1 MVYESCKTIINKV
14 NKQAA
19 SVIQARQ
26 KDNAKAFRGVW
37 QVVLMLG
44 GMAAVLWSCTIN
56 PFAPRLEQSE
66 RSGVGLGD
74 QKTVDGFF
82 RNFEFAYLTRDT
94 ALYSQLLSERFTF
107 VYRDFDNG
115 VDVIWPRDV
124 ELVTTL
130 GLFRSAEILDLRWNT
145 VVFQDGDARQVQ
157 VVRSFRLRV
166 GFRINEVF
174 EITGNANFTL
184 VRDDTSRV
192 WKLSRWRDESNF

>member
-1 MVYESCKTIINKV
+1 
-14 NKQAA
+14 
-19 SVIQARQ
+19 
-26 KDNAKAFRGVW
+26 
-37 QVVLMLG
+37 
-44 GMAAVLWSCTIN
+44 VLWSCTIN
-56 PFAPRLEQSE
+56 PFAPRLERSE
-66 RSGVGLGD
+66 RSGIGLGD

-145 VVFQDGDARQVQ
+145 VVFQDGSAVQVQ

-166 GFRINEVF
+166 GFRINEVV

-184 VRDDTSRV
+184 VRDDTGSV

>member
-1 MVYESCKTIINKV
+1 MVYQSCKTIINKV

-19 SVIQARQ
+19 SVIQAKQ

-37 QVVLMLG
+37 QVALMLG
-44 GMAAVLWSCTIN
+44 SMAAVLWSCTIN

-66 RSGVGLGD
+66 RSGMGLGD

>member
-26 KDNAKAFRGVW
+26 KDNAKASRGFW
-37 QVVLMLG
+37 QVALMLG
-44 GMAAVLWSCTIN
+44 SMAAVLWSCTIN

-66 RSGVGLGD
+66 RSGMGLGD

-124 ELVTTL
+124 ELITTL

>member
-1 MVYESCKTIINKV
+1 MVYESCKTIIKV
-14 NKQAA
+14 NEQAA
-19 SVIQARQ
+19 SVTQARQ
-26 KDNAKAFRGVW
+26 KDNAKAFRGFW
-37 QVVLMLG
+37 QVALMLG
-44 GMAAVLWSCTIN
+44 SMAAVLWSCTIN

-66 RSGVGLGD
+66 RSGMGLGD

>member
-1 MVYESCKTIINKV
+1 MVYESCKTIIKV
-14 NKQAA
+14 NEQAA
-19 SVIQARQ
+19 SVTQARQ
-26 KDNAKAFRGVW
+26 KDNAKAFRGLW
-37 QVVLMLG
+37 QVALMLG
-44 GMAAVLWSCTIN
+44 SMAAVLWSCTIN

-66 RSGVGLGD
+66 RSGMGLGD

>member
-1 MVYESCKTIINKV
+1 MVYESCKTIIKV
-14 NKQAA
+14 NEQAA

-37 QVVLMLG
+37 QVALMLG
-44 GMAAVLWSCTIN
+44 SMAAVLWSCTIN

>member
-1 MVYESCKTIINKV
+1 MVYESCKTIIKV
-14 NKQAA
+14 NEQAA
-19 SVIQARQ
+19 SVTQARQ
-26 KDNAKAFRGVW
+26 KDNAKAFRGLW
-37 QVVLMLG
+37 QVALMLG
-44 GMAAVLWSCTIN
+44 SMAAVLWSCTIN

-66 RSGVGLGD
+66 RSGMGLGD

-145 VVFQDGDARQVQ
+145 VVFQDGSAVQVQ

-166 GFRINEVF
+166 GFRINEVV

-184 VRDDTSRV
+184 VRDDTGSV

>member
-1 MVYESCKTIINKV
+1 VAQTITREIIEVMVNIKP
-14 NKQAA
+14 
-19 SVIQARQ
+19 ARRSQ
-26 KDNAKAFRGVW
+26 CVSLFQTFW
-37 QVVLMLG
+37 QSALVLG
-44 GMAAVLWSCTIN
+44 AMAAVLWSCTIN
-56 PFAPRLEQSE
+56 PFAPRLERSE
-66 RSGVGLGD
+66 RSGIGLGD

-145 VVFQDGDARQVQ
+145 VVFQDGSAVQVQ

-166 GFRINEVF
+166 GFRINEVV

-184 VRDDTSRV
+184 VRDDTGSV

>member
-1 MVYESCKTIINKV
+1 MIDEK
-14 NKQAA
+14 AA
-19 SVIQARQ
+19 SMTQAKQR
-26 KDNAKAFRGVW
+26 DNAWVFRKFW
-37 QVVLMLG
+37 QVALMLG
-44 GMAAVLWSCTIN
+44 CVAAVLWGCTIN
-56 PFAPRLEQSE
+56 PFAPRLELSE
-66 RSGVGLGD
+66 RSGIGLGD
-74 QKTVDGFF
+74 QRTIDGFF

-94 ALYSQLLSERFTF
+94 ALYGQLLSERFTF

-124 ELVTTL
+124 ELVTTS

-184 VRDDTSRV
+184 VRDDTGSV
-192 WKLSRWRDESNF
+192 WRLSRWRDESNF

>member
-1 MVYESCKTIINKV
+1 MIGEKAAGMTQA
-14 NKQAA
+14 KQ
-19 SVIQARQ
+19 R
-26 KDNAKAFRGVW
+26 DNAWVFRKFW
-37 QVVLMLG
+37 QVALMLG
-44 GMAAVLWSCTIN
+44 CVAAVLWGCTIN
-56 PFAPRLEQSE
+56 PFAPRLELSE

-74 QKTVDGFF
+74 QRTIDGFF

-94 ALYSQLLSERFTF
+94 ALYGQLLSERFTF

-124 ELVTTL
+124 ELVTTS

-184 VRDDTSRV
+184 VRDDTGSV
-192 WKLSRWRDESNF
+192 WRLSRWRDESNF

>member
-1 MVYESCKTIINKV
+1 MTQA
-14 NKQAA
+14 KQ
-19 SVIQARQ
+19 R
-26 KDNAKAFRGVW
+26 DNAWVFRKFW
-37 QVVLMLG
+37 QVALMLG
-44 GMAAVLWSCTIN
+44 CVAAVLWGCTIN
-56 PFAPRLEQSE
+56 PFAPRLELSE
-66 RSGVGLGD
+66 RSGIGLGD
-74 QKTVDGFF
+74 QRTIDGFF

-94 ALYSQLLSERFTF
+94 ALYGQLLSERFTF

-124 ELVTTL
+124 ELVTTS

-184 VRDDTSRV
+184 VRDDTGSV
-192 WKLSRWRDESNF
+192 WRLSRWRDESNF

>member
-1 MVYESCKTIINKV
+1 VT
-14 NKQAA
+14 
-19 SVIQARQ
+19 QARQ
-26 KDNAKAFRGVW
+26 KDNAKAFRGLW
-37 QVVLMLG
+37 QVALMLG
-44 GMAAVLWSCTIN
+44 SMAAVLWSCTIN

-66 RSGVGLGD
+66 RSGMGLGD

>member
-1 MVYESCKTIINKV
+1 MVYQSCKTIINKV

-19 SVIQARQ
+19 SVIQAKQ

-37 QVVLMLG
+37 QVALMLG
-44 GMAAVLWSCTIN
+44 SMAAVLWGCTIN

>member
-19 SVIQARQ
+19 SVIQAKQ

-37 QVVLMLG
+37 QVALMLG
-44 GMAAVLWSCTIN
+44 SMAAVLWSCTIN